1 MNLNR
6 QMLLTLASLTIIG
19 CREDKP
25 QAPVAAAP
33 SSALQV
39 KPTDYEGDWV
49 FVGMAHP
56 SRQGDGFGYAGYASI
71 RGTEIRIHFVR
82 SPNGAP
88 ESMRRMIP
96 IPVQDRHTVSVDY
109 VGKLVEADD
118 EEFPGSSYII
128 QATCFDQMPL
138 WPIDTIPGSI
148 LVGGM
153 DPPFM
158 FKSLAKHPVVAEEE
172 ISDEEPESIPKV
184 DSDPNDPF
192 APD

>member
-1 MNLNR
+1 MSLCR
-6 QMLLTLASLTIIG
+6 QILIALAFLTVIG
-19 CREDKP
+19 CRKDDPKAE
-25 QAPVAAAP
+25 VAASPKSGPKAK
-33 SSALQV
+33 S
-39 KPTDYEGDWV
+39 TDYEGDWV

-82 SPNGAP
+82 SPTGAP
-88 ESMRRMIP
+88 ESMTHMIP
-96 IPVQDRHTVSVDY
+96 IPEEDRHTVSVDY
-109 VGKLVEADD
+109 VGKLVESDD
-118 EEFPGSSYII
+118 EDFPEISYVI
-128 QATCFDQMPL
+128 QGTCFDQMPL

-148 LVGGM
+148 LVGVM

-172 ISDEEPESIPKV
+172 IIEEESESIPKV
-184 DSDPNDPF
+184 DSYPNDPF

>member
-6 QMLLTLASLTIIG
+6 QILLTLACLTFMG
-19 CREDKP
+19 CREDRPK
-25 QAPVAAAP
+25 APVAASP
-33 SSALQV
+33 SSGVQSES
-39 KPTDYEGDWV
+39 TDYEGDWV

-82 SPNGAP
+82 SPSGAP
-88 ESMRRMIP
+88 ESMRGMIP
-96 IPVQDRHTVSVDY
+96 IPEEDRHTVSVDY
-109 VGKLVEADD
+109 MGKLVESDD
-118 EEFPGSSYII
+118 EDFPGTSYVI
-128 QATCFDQMPL
+128 QGTCFDQMPL

-148 LVGGM
+148 LVGMM

-158 FKSLAKHPVVAEEE
+158 FKSLDKHPVVAEEE
-172 ISDEEPESIPKV
+172 IREEEPESIPKV
-184 DSDPNDPF
+184 HSDPNDPF